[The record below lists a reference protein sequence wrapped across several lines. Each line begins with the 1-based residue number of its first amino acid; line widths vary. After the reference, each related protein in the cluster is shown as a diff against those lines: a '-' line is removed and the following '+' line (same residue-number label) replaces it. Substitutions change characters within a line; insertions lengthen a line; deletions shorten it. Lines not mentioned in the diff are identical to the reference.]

1 MSVPR
6 LPPAA
11 WTDLLTDAEGLGH
24 RRPQVL
30 GDRRLTHHVVVAVIV
45 AYVVEDTELNGTEV
59 GSGWKGGHDLQ
70 WHQPAWRRVSQLRG
84 IPRGG
89 RG

>member
-45 AYVVEDTELNGTEV
+45 AYVVEDTELNGTEI
-59 GSGWKGGHDLQ
+59 GSGWKGGHDLRMASARVETRF
-70 WHQPAWRRVSQLRG
+70 PAEGHSSR
-84 IPRGG
+84 G

>member
-1 MSVPR
+1 MSVQR

-59 GSGWKGGHDLQ
+59 GSDG
-70 WHQPAWRRVSQLRG
+70 REVTTSNG
-84 IPRGG
+84 ISPRGDAFPS
-89 RG
+89 